1 MRYLQQDKQPPI
13 LLQIL
18 HAKVDLRLADAL
30 NACSKVEAVER
41 LRHESDVDDGDCD
54 VVKSEMSFSNFGHSS
69 TSTTMATTTTTTVN
83 HLLKTLRSCRFESQ
97 FKGSFGQLCLCK
109 AFAFTIMKLNFE
121 SHSLGSYSLA
131 TSHAHLPSHL
141 KLSNRRSCE
150 FSWCGWQSSH

>member
-69 TSTTMATTTTTTVN
+69 TSTTMATTTVN
-83 HLLKTLRSCRFESQ
+83 HLLKKTEDAQKLQVRIPIQGKLRS
-97 FKGSFGQLCLCK
+97 
-109 AFAFTIMKLNFE
+109 IMPL
-121 SHSLGSYSLA
+121 
-131 TSHAHLPSHL
+131 
-141 KLSNRRSCE
+141 
-150 FSWCGWQSSH
+150 